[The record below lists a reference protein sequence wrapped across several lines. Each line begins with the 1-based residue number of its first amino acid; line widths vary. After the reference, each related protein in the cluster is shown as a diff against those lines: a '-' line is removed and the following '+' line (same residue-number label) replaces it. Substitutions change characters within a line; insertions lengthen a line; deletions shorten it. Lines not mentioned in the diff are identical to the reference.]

1 MENLHAMFEFYWLQK
16 QKQAEAHS
24 IENTQLHEDN

>member
-16 QKQAEAHS
+16 QQQAEAQYN
-24 IENTQLHEDN
+24 ENAQLHEDN